1 MVFAMKATLLIT
13 VQNHQASF
21 KYSDAEMKIKIA
33 DCPSDG
39 LYVMSGRL
47 GQGKNANGRFTSL
60 WLKPTSILS
69 ISHNPITVPE
79 IAEIPAKKKSTKKS
93 TKGTAELAVANP
105 FA

>member
-1 MVFAMKATLLIT
+1 MVSAMKATLLIT
-13 VQNHQASF
+13 VQNNQASF
-21 KYSDAEMKIKIA
+21 KYSDSEMRIKIA

-47 GQGKNANGRFTSL
+47 GQGKNETGRFTSL

-69 ISHNPITVPE
+69 IAQTPLAVPNSE
-79 IAEIPAKKKSTKKS
+79 EIPAKKKSTKKS
-93 TKGTAELAVANP
+93 AKATPELAVVNP